1 MKKVTKYVLFLSV
14 ILISGFLGN
23 QVNAQEVSETEITF
37 GSKYSFN
44 MASTS
49 RISTID
55 LSSSKFVTIYQD
67 GGASN
72 NEGTAVIGDIS
83 GNTIIF
89 GSEYVFNA
97 GNTDYLSVAV
107 FSDNKFII
115 VYQDKSNSDY
125 GTAIIATVSGNT
137 ITYGSEY
144 VFNTA
149 YTDHVSVTNLSEN
162 KLVIAYQENRSGV
175 KQSKAIIGNISGNT
189 ISYGSEYVFNS
200 SITNY
205 TSLKSFSSDKIVVV
219 YQDKG
224 NADYGTA
231 VIGDISGDTITFGS
245 EYIFNPSVTSHIA
258 PIILLDNKFVVTYQD
273 GGGNLNYGRAII
285 ATVSGNTI
293 SYGSEYVFNT
303 GATSYISA
311 DGLDEN
317 MFVVSYQGNSGL
329 NYGKAIIGTVS
340 DNVIDFGLK
349 YIFNPT
355 STGCSSVVGLSDN
368 KFVVTYQDGGGNLN
382 YGTAIIGNI
391 PIEEVVDPNPEPEP
405 IPEPE
410 PEPEPIPEPE
420 PEPETDIDET
430 IKDGDLIRNPN
441 AEGIASLDIYIVKI
455 VSDKKFKRLILSPH
469 VFESYKHL
477 EWGNVKD
484 VNQETMDV
492 YSVSNLIRAVA
503 DLKVYELFLSGDTG
517 TKKWLNITAEEFVSQ
532 GYDSDSIYEINTT
545 DRDAYEE

>member
-1 MKKVTKYVLFLSV
+1 MKKISKYVLFLTA
-14 ILISGFLGN
+14 ILTSGFLGS
-23 QVNAQEVSETEITF
+23 QVNAQEISETEITY
-37 GSKYSFN
+37 GSEYNFN

-67 GGASN
+67 GGTSN
-72 NEGTAVIGDIS
+72 DE
-83 GNTIIF
+83 
-89 GSEYVFNA
+89 
-97 GNTDYLSVAV
+97 
-107 FSDNKFII
+107 
-115 VYQDKSNSDY
+115 
-125 GTAIIATVSGNT
+125 GTAIIGNVSKDA

-144 VFNTA
+144 VFNTGN
-149 YTDHVSVTNLSEN
+149 TDYLSVAVLSDN
-162 KLVIAYQENRSGV
+162 KLVIAYQDKSNSNYGTAVIATISGNTISYGSEYIFNTAYTDHLSVTNLSDNKFVIAYQDDRDGV
-175 KQSKAIIGNISGNT
+175 KQGKAIIGNISGNT

-205 TSLKSFSSDKIVVV
+205 TSLKSFSSDKIVIT

-224 NADYGTA
+224 NADYGTTI
-231 VIGDISGDTITFGS
+231 IGDISGNIITFGS
-245 EYIFNPSVTSHIA
+245 EYVFNSSVTSHA
-258 PIILLDNKFVVTYQD
+258 SSVVLLDNKIAIAYQD
-273 GGGNLNYGRAII
+273 GGGNLNYGRAIVGNI
-285 ATVSGNTI
+285 SGNVIT
-293 SYGSEYVFNT
+293 YGSEYIFNT
-303 GATSYISA
+303 GATSYVSA
-311 DGLDEN
+311 DELGEN

-329 NYGKAIIGTVS
+329 NYGKAIIGVVS
-340 DNVIDFGLK
+340 DNVIDFGSK
-349 YIFNPT
+349 NTFNPT
-355 STGCSSVVGLSDN
+355 STGCNSVVGLSDN
-368 KFVVTYQDGGGNLN
+368 KFVVTYQDRGGNLN
-382 YGTAIIGNI
+382 YGRAIVGSI
-391 PIEEVVDPNPEPEP
+391 PVEEIVK
-405 IPEPE
+405 PE
-410 PEPEPIPEPE
+410 PEPEPIIEPQPTPEASAGEAE
-420 PEPETDIDET
+420 PDVIIDET

>member
-1 MKKVTKYVLFLSV
+1 MKKVTKYILVLTV
-14 ILISGFLGN
+14 ILISGFLGS
-23 QVNAQEVSETEITF
+23 QVNAQEVSETEITY
-37 GSKYSFN
+37 GSEYNFN

-293 SYGSEYVFNT
+293 SYGSEHVFNT
-303 GATSYISA
+303 GATSYVSA
-311 DGLDEN
+311 DELGEN

-329 NYGKAIIGTVS
+329 NYGKAIIGVVS
-340 DNVIDFGLK
+340 DNVIDFGSK
-349 YIFNPT
+349 NTFNPT
-355 STGCSSVVGLSDN
+355 STGCNSVVGLSDN
-368 KFVVTYQDGGGNLN
+368 KFVVTYQDRGGNLN
-382 YGTAIIGNI
+382 YGRAIVGSI
-391 PIEEVVDPNPEPEP
+391 PVEEAID
-405 IPEPE
+405 PEPE
-410 PEPEPIPEPE
+410 PEPEPIIEPE
-420 PEPETDIDET
+420 PDIDTT
-430 IKDGDLIRNPN
+430 IVDGDLIRNPS

-455 VSDKKFKRLILSPH
+455 VGDKKFKRLILSPH
-469 VFESYKHL
+469 VFESYEHL
-477 EWGNVKD
+477 NWEDVKD
-484 VNQETMDV
+484 VNQATMDA
-492 YSVSNLIRAVA
+492 YSVSNLIRAVL
-503 DLKVYELFLSGDTG
+503 DLKVYELFPSGDTG
-517 TKKWLNITAEEFVSQ
+517 TKKWLNITAEEFVNQ

>member
-1 MKKVTKYVLFLSV
+1 MKKITKYILFLSV
-14 ILISGFLGN
+14 ILIFGFLGN
-23 QVNAQEVSETEITF
+23 QVNAQEVSETEITY
-37 GSKYSFN
+37 GSEYDFN

-49 RISTID
+49 RIFTTD

-72 NEGTAVIGDIS
+72 DEGTAIIGNVSENVI
-83 GNTIIF
+83 TY

-107 FSDNKFII
+107 LSDNKFVIAYKDI
-115 VYQDKSNSDY
+115 SNSNY
-125 GTAIIATVSGNT
+125 GTAIIGDVSGNT

-144 VFNTA
+144 VFNTGN
-149 YTDHVSVTNLSEN
+149 TDRISVAVLSDS
-162 KLVIAYQENRSGV
+162 KFAIAYQDGGNANYGTAV
-175 KQSKAIIGNISGNT
+175 IGDISGNT
-189 ISYGSEYVFNS
+189 ISYGLEYVFNPS
-200 SITNY
+200 VTNY
-205 TSLKSFSSDKIVVV
+205 TSLKSFSLDKIVIT

-224 NADYGTA
+224 NADYGTT
-231 VIGDISGDTITFGS
+231 VIGDISGNIITFGS
-245 EYIFNPSVTSHIA
+245 EYVFNPSVTSHA
-258 PIILLDNKFVVTYQD
+258 SPVVLLDNKIAIAYQD
-273 GGGNLNYGRAII
+273 GGGNLNYGRAIVGNI
-285 ATVSGNTI
+285 SGNVIT
-293 SYGSEYVFNT
+293 YGSEYIFNT
-303 GATSYISA
+303 GATSYVSA
-311 DGLDEN
+311 DELGEN

-329 NYGKAIIGTVS
+329 NYGKAIIGVVS
-340 DNVIDFGLK
+340 DNVIDFGSK
-349 YIFNPT
+349 NTFNPT
-355 STGCSSVVGLSDN
+355 STGCNSVVGLSDN
-368 KFVVTYQDGGGNLN
+368 KFVVTYQDRGGNLN
-382 YGTAIIGNI
+382 YGRAIVGSI
-391 PIEEVVDPNPEPEP
+391 PVEEIVK
-405 IPEPE
+405 PE
-410 PEPEPIPEPE
+410 PEPEPIIEPQPTPEASAGEAE
-420 PEPETDIDET
+420 PDVIIDET